1 MFLVVEFCQSQEVV
15 VIPELWTSRRRSS
28 TLWPPYQSAVQLNEA
43 IRSQEAPSKEWV
55 SHAIRTIHTADS
67 YSKARRKMIQIG
79 RQWTGGNSFV
89 AVRRSERLKR
99 AASQHSEAQEG
110 HPAPKRRRTSNT
122 QAASDAPTDGTAH
135 REPPPPPQPARKSLR
150 VRRPPPQAPP
160 QQQQTRRSRRT
171 HPPSLSSRRSQH
183 PRPRPSPPTSRGL
196 VLVLARLHKSL
207 NKQIRYLNVVLRLL
221 NALKKYVML
230 QEILAKLPD
239 ILDGIMERVSLS
251 DQVPYM
257 ERIPELVVREII
269 WFVQREAEV
278 DSEDEEEEP
287 SVPREE

>member
-1 MFLVVEFCQSQEVV
+1 M
-15 VIPELWTSRRRSS
+15 
-28 TLWPPYQSAVQLNEA
+28 
-43 IRSQEAPSKEWV
+43 
-55 SHAIRTIHTADS
+55 
-67 YSKARRKMIQIG
+67 
-79 RQWTGGNSFV
+79 
-89 AVRRSERLKR
+89 
-99 AASQHSEAQEG
+99 
-110 HPAPKRRRTSNT
+110 
-122 QAASDAPTDGTAH
+122 
-135 REPPPPPQPARKSLR
+135 
-150 VRRPPPQAPP
+150 
-160 QQQQTRRSRRT
+160 
-171 HPPSLSSRRSQH
+171 
-183 PRPRPSPPTSRGL
+183 
-196 VLVLARLHKSL
+196 

>member
-1 MFLVVEFCQSQEVV
+1 M
-15 VIPELWTSRRRSS
+15 
-28 TLWPPYQSAVQLNEA
+28 
-43 IRSQEAPSKEWV
+43 
-55 SHAIRTIHTADS
+55 
-67 YSKARRKMIQIG
+67 
-79 RQWTGGNSFV
+79 
-89 AVRRSERLKR
+89 
-99 AASQHSEAQEG
+99 
-110 HPAPKRRRTSNT
+110 
-122 QAASDAPTDGTAH
+122 
-135 REPPPPPQPARKSLR
+135 
-150 VRRPPPQAPP
+150 
-160 QQQQTRRSRRT
+160 
-171 HPPSLSSRRSQH
+171 
-183 PRPRPSPPTSRGL
+183 
-196 VLVLARLHKSL
+196 LVLARLHKSL